1 MPKIIK
7 PVAKGDFTAATISVD
22 SQGRVVTAASGSAG
36 SAGMTP
42 TLLGHG
48 PASGTF
54 TASNNSNK
62 LVIYAASGAGGGGG
76 SSPTRSG
83 ARGGSGAFAV
93 YVHPISAPFSQPYAV
108 GARGN
113 RGANHPGN
121 GANGGGTG
129 GTTSL
134 ANVFNI
140 TGGNGGGA
148 GANGGNGGTGNVG
161 TVSNS
166 PAPAV
171 FTSATNTISD
181 NVRYV
186 VPMTSGLGLSSNKA
200 NPGSTP
206 LVGFQNLD
214 YPDGVS
220 GDLVIYENG

>member
-42 TLLGHG
+42 TLLAHG

-83 ARGGSGAFAV
+83 SGGGSGAFAV

-113 RGANHPGN
+113 RGSNHPGN
-121 GANGGGTG
+121 GANAGGAG

-140 TGGNGGGA
+140 TGGNGGGLA
-148 GANGGNGGTGNVG
+148 TVNANSNPGTTGA
-161 TVSNS
+161 VSNS
-166 PAPAV
+166 PAPAS
-171 FTSATNTISD
+171 FSSATNTISD
-181 NVRYV
+181 TVRYV
-186 VPMTSGLGLSSNKA
+186 VPMTSGLGLTDLSNSPQ
-200 NPGSTP
+200 PG
-206 LVGFQNLD
+206 FNNLS
-214 YPDGVS
+214 YSDGVS
-220 GDLVIYENG
+220 GDIVIYENG

>member
-42 TLLGHG
+42 TLLAHG

-113 RGANHPGN
+113 RGNNHPGN
-121 GANGGGTG
+121 GANAGNSG

-140 TGGNGGGA
+140 TGGNGGGLA
-148 GANGGNGGTGNVG
+148 TVNANSNPGTTGA
-161 TVSNS
+161 VSNS
-166 PAPAV
+166 PAPAS
-171 FTSATNTISD
+171 FSSATNTIAD
-181 NVRYV
+181 TVRYV
-186 VPMTSGLGLSSNKA
+186 VPMTSGLGLSDLSNSPQ
-200 NPGSTP
+200 PG
-206 LVGFQNLD
+206 FNNLS
-214 YPDGVS
+214 YSDGVS
-220 GDLVIYENG
+220 GDIVIYENG